1 MLNLAKEAFSFLSS
15 GYFIGKGAMMI
26 DRREAIEKSKTMK
39 RTIFYLFCIWGLTV
53 SSAVAQKRTVSHET
67 GTFVGESS
75 AERPERR
82 VSVSPDGVTVTY
94 EFKHAVVLSDPDVA
108 DYYLWRISGFGHS
121 VVPGEPDVPVR
132 WDSFALPEG
141 CASFTVSVLES
152 ACVDVP
158 LRLSPAR
165 APQPEGKESPA
176 VVPDIAPYEGWFP
189 REVVETGEVRVYR
202 GRSVAEVGVYPVRYD
217 WKNGVVR
224 ACSKIVY
231 RVTFGEG
238 GLRSAPE
245 GRIAPDDSFLDN
257 TTLNGNVGAAGYEM
271 FRSAGD
277 TGSAG
282 KDYLILSTPEFEEA
296 VRRLADWKRT
306 LGFGV
311 HTRLRGD
318 WTPERIKS
326 AVKEVYRSAP
336 SLYYLLIVGDHDDVP
351 AEDMA
356 RTIVN
361 NKGYAFDYRYVTD
374 YYYGCVDGEGDVLA
388 DLYRG
393 RLPVSTAMEAVTVVD
408 KIIRYERN
416 PVRDAAFYD
425 MGLHCAYFED
435 CFPDGTDGPGDG
447 IEDKRFTLT
456 SEEVRNYMLSKGKT
470 VNRVYFAYDYN
481 YSETDNYPPP
491 TFWNKG
497 EFAWG
502 DSIPVELQRPYFAWD
517 GDSADIVRYIDE
529 GAFYVLY
536 RGHGTDS
543 TWVQP
548 HFTGDNILSLA
559 NGDRLPVV
567 FSINCETGSFQEDD
581 CFAEVFLRK
590 KGGGAV
596 AVYAATEKSWPGYN
610 DAMVIGM
617 FDAIWPDPGV
627 DSKLYNFL
635 GMTTSPSRLRETTRL
650 GEILDQGLRRMEE
663 TWGQSWKGNSISTQ
677 FTREIFHCFG
687 DPGMRI
693 YTDTPTEFKK
703 LSITCDVYKV
713 RVDLGSEAGDIAFYD
728 KLTEEIR
735 FYTGRSA
742 EYSGDPRHVRVCV
755 SGHNKIPF
763 IGYPVCPDTYYIQNE
778 IVQGSKHYKSDVIR
792 AGSQVTDDKPSGEVV
807 FDGGEI
813 KVSGH
818 RLILDRGTT
827 IKPGTK
833 FEVQPKK

>member
-1 MLNLAKEAFSFLSS
+1 
-15 GYFIGKGAMMI
+15 MMI

-792 AGSQVTDDKPSGEVV
+792 AGSQVTDDKTSGEVV

>member
-1 MLNLAKEAFSFLSS
+1 
-15 GYFIGKGAMMI
+15 
-26 DRREAIEKSKTMK
+26 MK

-108 DYYLWRISGFGHS
+108 DHYLWRISGFGHG

-257 TTLNGNVGAAGYEM
+257 TTLNGNVGAAGYEAL
-271 FRSAGD
+271 RSAGD

-282 KDYLILSTPEFEEA
+282 RDYLILSTPEFEEA

-361 NKGYAFDYRYVTD
+361 QDDGNSYQYVTD
-374 YYYGCVDGEGDVLA
+374 YYYACMDGEDDVLA
-388 DLYRG
+388 DLHRG
-393 RLPVSTAMEAVTVVD
+393 RLPVSTATEAMTVVD

-416 PVRDAAFYD
+416 PVRDTAFYD

-435 CFPDGTDGPGDG
+435 CTLYGTYGPGDG

-481 YSETDNYPPP
+481 YSETDDYPPP
-491 TFWNKG
+491 TFWNNG
-497 EFAWG
+497 EYAWR
-502 DSIPVELQRPYFAWD
+502 DSIPVELQRPYFVWD

-529 GAFYVLY
+529 GAFYLLY
-536 RGHGTDS
+536 RGHGQGS
-543 TWVQP
+543 YWQEP
-548 HFTGDNILSLA
+548 LFTVDDIQTLS
-559 NGDRLPVV
+559 NGARLPVV
-567 FSINCETGSFQEDD
+567 FSITCLTGRFQEGT
-581 CFAEVFLRK
+581 CLAETFIRNRN
-590 KGGGAV
+590 GGAV
-596 AVYAATEKSWPGYN
+596 AVYASTETSYSGYN

-635 GMTTSPSRLRETTRL
+635 HMTTSPSRLWETTRL

-663 TWGQSWKGNSISTQ
+663 TWGAYRGHIYTQ
-677 FTREIFHCFG
+677 FSKEIFHCFG

-693 YTDTPTEFKK
+693 YTDTPTEFEKFSVTRDS
-703 LSITCDVYKV
+703 LGV

-728 KLTEEIR
+728 ERTEEIR

-742 EYSGDPRHVRVCV
+742 EYSGDARYVRVCV
-755 SGHNKIPF
+755 SGQNKVPAIDFPV
-763 IGYPVCPDTYYIQNE
+763 YPDVLYIQNE
-778 IVQGSKHYKSDVIR
+778 TVQGPKYYKADTIKV
-792 AGSQVTDDKPSGEVV
+792 GSHVTDEKAKGEAVFDKGEVTLT
-807 FDGGEI
+807 GRE
-813 KVSGH
+813 KV
-818 RLILDRGTT
+818 ILGRGTT
-827 IKPGTK
+827 VKRGTTFKIQIKK
-833 FEVQPKK
+833 

>member
-1 MLNLAKEAFSFLSS
+1 
-15 GYFIGKGAMMI
+15 MMI

-189 REVVETGEVRVYR
+189 REVVETGEVRMYR

-778 IVQGSKHYKSDVIR
+778 IVKGSKHYKSDVIR

>member
-1 MLNLAKEAFSFLSS
+1 
-15 GYFIGKGAMMI
+15 MMI

-742 EYSGDPRHVRVCV
+742 EYSGDARYVRVCV
-755 SGHNKIPF
+755 SGQNKVPAIDFPV
-763 IGYPVCPDTYYIQNE
+763 YPDVLYIQNE
-778 IVQGSKHYKSDVIR
+778 TVQGPKYYKADTIKV
-792 AGSQVTDDKPSGEVV
+792 GSHVTDEKAKGEAVFDKGEVTLT
-807 FDGGEI
+807 GRE
-813 KVSGH
+813 KV
-818 RLILDRGTT
+818 ILDRGTT
-827 IKPGTK
+827 VKRGTTFKIQIKK
-833 FEVQPKK
+833 

>member
-1 MLNLAKEAFSFLSS
+1 
-15 GYFIGKGAMMI
+15 MMI

-202 GRSVAEVGVYPVRYD
+202 GRSVAEVGVYPARYD

>member
-1 MLNLAKEAFSFLSS
+1 
-15 GYFIGKGAMMI
+15 MMI
-26 DRREAIEKSKTMK
+26 DGREAIEKSKTMK

-67 GTFVGESS
+67 GAFVGESS

>member
-1 MLNLAKEAFSFLSS
+1 
-15 GYFIGKGAMMI
+15 MI

-627 DSKLYNFL
+627 DSKLYNVL

>member
-1 MLNLAKEAFSFLSS
+1 
-15 GYFIGKGAMMI
+15 MMI

-318 WTPERIKS
+318 WTPESIKS

-393 RLPVSTAMEAVTVVD
+393 RLPVSTATEAVTVVD

-536 RGHGTDS
+536 LVHGTDS

-763 IGYPVCPDTYYIQNE
+763 IGHPVCPDTYYIQNE

>member
-1 MLNLAKEAFSFLSS
+1 
-15 GYFIGKGAMMI
+15 MMI

-833 FEVQPKK
+833 S

>member
-1 MLNLAKEAFSFLSS
+1 
-15 GYFIGKGAMMI
+15 MMI

-121 VVPGEPDVPVR
+121 VVPVR

>member
-1 MLNLAKEAFSFLSS
+1 
-15 GYFIGKGAMMI
+15 MMI

-318 WTPERIKS
+318 WTPESIKS

-393 RLPVSTAMEAVTVVD
+393 RLPVSTATEAVTVVD

>member
-1 MLNLAKEAFSFLSS
+1 
-15 GYFIGKGAMMI
+15 MI

-108 DYYLWRISGFGHS
+108 DHYLWRISGFGHS

>member
-1 MLNLAKEAFSFLSS
+1 
-15 GYFIGKGAMMI
+15 MMI

-296 VRRLADWKRT
+296 VRRLVDWKRT

>member
-1 MLNLAKEAFSFLSS
+1 
-15 GYFIGKGAMMI
+15 MMI

-693 YTDTPTEFKK
+693 YTDTPMEFKK

>member
-1 MLNLAKEAFSFLSS
+1 
-15 GYFIGKGAMMI
+15 MMI

-663 TWGQSWKGNSISTQ
+663 TWGAYRGHIYTQ
-677 FTREIFHCFG
+677 FSKEIFHCFG

-693 YTDTPTEFKK
+693 YTDTPTEFEKFSVTRDS
-703 LSITCDVYKV
+703 LGV

-728 KLTEEIR
+728 ERTEEIR

-742 EYSGDPRHVRVCV
+742 EYSGDARYVRVCV
-755 SGHNKIPF
+755 SGQNKVPAIDFPV
-763 IGYPVCPDTYYIQNE
+763 YPDVLYIQNE
-778 IVQGSKHYKSDVIR
+778 TVQGPKYYKADTIKV
-792 AGSQVTDDKPSGEVV
+792 GSHVTDEKAKGEAVFDKGEVTLT
-807 FDGGEI
+807 GRE
-813 KVSGH
+813 KV
-818 RLILDRGTT
+818 ILDRGTT
-827 IKPGTK
+827 VKRGTTFKIQIKK
-833 FEVQPKK
+833 

>member
-1 MLNLAKEAFSFLSS
+1 
-15 GYFIGKGAMMI
+15 MMI

-425 MGLHCAYFED
+425 TGLHCAYFED

>member
-1 MLNLAKEAFSFLSS
+1 
-15 GYFIGKGAMMI
+15 MMI

-581 CFAEVFLRK
+581 CFAEAFLQKRN
-590 KGGGAV
+590 GGAI

-635 GMTTSPSRLRETTRL
+635 HMTTSPSRLWETTRL

-663 TWGQSWKGNSISTQ
+663 TWGAYRGHIYTQ
-677 FTREIFHCFG
+677 FSKEIFHCFG

-693 YTDTPTEFKK
+693 YTDTPTEFEKFSVTRDS
-703 LSITCDVYKV
+703 LGV

-728 KLTEEIR
+728 ERTEEIR

-742 EYSGDPRHVRVCV
+742 EYSGDARYVRVCV
-755 SGHNKIPF
+755 SGQNKVPAIDFPV
-763 IGYPVCPDTYYIQNE
+763 YPDVLYIQNE
-778 IVQGSKHYKSDVIR
+778 TVQGPKYYKADTIKV
-792 AGSQVTDDKPSGEVV
+792 GSHVTDEKAKGEAVFDKGEVTLT
-807 FDGGEI
+807 GRE
-813 KVSGH
+813 KV
-818 RLILDRGTT
+818 ILDRGTT
-827 IKPGTK
+827 VKRGTTFKIQIKK
-833 FEVQPKK
+833 

>member
-1 MLNLAKEAFSFLSS
+1 
-15 GYFIGKGAMMI
+15 MMI

-82 VSVSPDGVTVTY
+82 VSVSPHGVTVTY

>member
-1 MLNLAKEAFSFLSS
+1 
-15 GYFIGKGAMMI
+15 MMI

-351 AEDMA
+351 AEDMV

>member
-1 MLNLAKEAFSFLSS
+1 
-15 GYFIGKGAMMI
+15 MMI

-581 CFAEVFLRK
+581 CFVEVFLRK

>member
-1 MLNLAKEAFSFLSS
+1 
-15 GYFIGKGAMMI
+15 MI

-635 GMTTSPSRLRETTRL
+635 GMTTSPSQLRETTRL

>member
-1 MLNLAKEAFSFLSS
+1 
-15 GYFIGKGAMMI
+15 MMI

-481 YSETDNYPPP
+481 YSETDNCPPP

>member
-1 MLNLAKEAFSFLSS
+1 
-15 GYFIGKGAMMI
+15 MI

-336 SLYYLLIVGDHDDVP
+336 SLYYLLIVGDHDDVQ

>member
-1 MLNLAKEAFSFLSS
+1 
-15 GYFIGKGAMMI
+15 MI
-26 DRREAIEKSKTMK
+26 DGREAIEKSKTMK
-39 RTIFYLFCIWGLTV
+39 RIIFYLFCIWGLTV

-94 EFKHAVVLSDPDVA
+94 EFKHSVVLSDPDVA
-108 DYYLWRISGFGHS
+108 DHYLWRISGFGHG
-121 VVPGEPDVPVR
+121 VVPGEPDVPVH

-393 RLPVSTAMEAVTVVD
+393 RLPVSTATEAVTVVD

-663 TWGQSWKGNSISTQ
+663 TWGQSWRGNSISTQ

>member
-1 MLNLAKEAFSFLSS
+1 
-15 GYFIGKGAMMI
+15 MMI

-778 IVQGSKHYKSDVIR
+778 IVQGLKHYKSDVIR

>member
-1 MLNLAKEAFSFLSS
+1 
-15 GYFIGKGAMMI
+15 MMI

-650 GEILDQGLRRMEE
+650 GEILDQGLMRMEE

>member
-1 MLNLAKEAFSFLSS
+1 
-15 GYFIGKGAMMI
+15 MI
-26 DRREAIEKSKTMK
+26 DGREAIEKSKTMK

-108 DYYLWRISGFGHS
+108 DHYLWRISGFGHS

-393 RLPVSTAMEAVTVVD
+393 RLPVSTATEAVTVVD

-663 TWGQSWKGNSISTQ
+663 TWGQSWRGNSISTQ

-728 KLTEEIR
+728 ERTEEIR

-742 EYSGDPRHVRVCV
+742 EYSGDARYVRVCV
-755 SGHNKIPF
+755 SGQNKVPAIDFPV
-763 IGYPVCPDTYYIQNE
+763 YPDVLYIQNE
-778 IVQGSKHYKSDVIR
+778 TVQGPKYYKADTIKV
-792 AGSQVTDDKPSGEVV
+792 GSHVTDEKAKGEAVFDKGEVTLT
-807 FDGGEI
+807 GRE
-813 KVSGH
+813 KV
-818 RLILDRGTT
+818 ILDRGTT
-827 IKPGTK
+827 VKRGTTFKIQIKK
-833 FEVQPKK
+833 

>member
-1 MLNLAKEAFSFLSS
+1 
-15 GYFIGKGAMMI
+15 MMI

-456 SEEVRNYMLSKGKT
+456 SEEVRNYMPSKGKT

>member
-1 MLNLAKEAFSFLSS
+1 
-15 GYFIGKGAMMI
+15 MMI

-271 FRSAGD
+271 FRSAGG

>member
-1 MLNLAKEAFSFLSS
+1 
-15 GYFIGKGAMMI
+15 MMI

-82 VSVSPDGVTVTY
+82 VSVFPDGVTVTY

>member
-1 MLNLAKEAFSFLSS
+1 
-15 GYFIGKGAMMI
+15 MMI

-792 AGSQVTDDKPSGEVV
+792 SGSQVTDDKPSGEVV

>member
-1 MLNLAKEAFSFLSS
+1 
-15 GYFIGKGAMMI
+15 MI

>member
-1 MLNLAKEAFSFLSS
+1 
-15 GYFIGKGAMMI
+15 MMI

-39 RTIFYLFCIWGLTV
+39 RTIFYQFCIWGLTV

>member
-1 MLNLAKEAFSFLSS
+1 
-15 GYFIGKGAMMI
+15 MMI

-491 TFWNKG
+491 TFWNNG

-548 HFTGDNILSLA
+548 YFTGDNILSLA
-559 NGDRLPVV
+559 NGDRLPVI

-581 CFAEVFLRK
+581 CFAEAFLQKRN
-590 KGGGAV
+590 GGAI

-635 GMTTSPSRLRETTRL
+635 HMTTSPSRLWETTRL

-663 TWGQSWKGNSISTQ
+663 TWGAYRGHIYTQ
-677 FTREIFHCFG
+677 FSKEIFHCFG

-693 YTDTPTEFKK
+693 YTDTPTEFEKFSVTRDS
-703 LSITCDVYKV
+703 LGV

-728 KLTEEIR
+728 ERTEEIR

-742 EYSGDPRHVRVCV
+742 EYSGDARYVRVCV
-755 SGHNKIPF
+755 SGQNKVPAIDFPV
-763 IGYPVCPDTYYIQNE
+763 YPDVLYIQNE
-778 IVQGSKHYKSDVIR
+778 TVQGPKYYKADTIKV
-792 AGSQVTDDKPSGEVV
+792 GSHVTDEKAKGEAVFDKGEVTLT
-807 FDGGEI
+807 GRE
-813 KVSGH
+813 KV
-818 RLILDRGTT
+818 ILDRGTT
-827 IKPGTK
+827 VKRGTTFKIQIKK
-833 FEVQPKK
+833 

>member
-1 MLNLAKEAFSFLSS
+1 
-15 GYFIGKGAMMI
+15 
-26 DRREAIEKSKTMK
+26 
-39 RTIFYLFCIWGLTV
+39 
-53 SSAVAQKRTVSHET
+53 
-67 GTFVGESS
+67 
-75 AERPERR
+75 
-82 VSVSPDGVTVTY
+82 
-94 EFKHAVVLSDPDVA
+94 
-108 DYYLWRISGFGHS
+108 
-121 VVPGEPDVPVR
+121 
-132 WDSFALPEG
+132 
-141 CASFTVSVLES
+141 
-152 ACVDVP
+152 
-158 LRLSPAR
+158 
-165 APQPEGKESPA
+165 
-176 VVPDIAPYEGWFP
+176 
-189 REVVETGEVRVYR
+189 
-202 GRSVAEVGVYPVRYD
+202 
-217 WKNGVVR
+217 
-224 ACSKIVY
+224 
-231 RVTFGEG
+231 
-238 GLRSAPE
+238 
-245 GRIAPDDSFLDN
+245 
-257 TTLNGNVGAAGYEM
+257 
-271 FRSAGD
+271 
-277 TGSAG
+277 
-282 KDYLILSTPEFEEA
+282 
-296 VRRLADWKRT
+296 
-306 LGFGV
+306 
-311 HTRLRGD
+311 
-318 WTPERIKS
+318 
-326 AVKEVYRSAP
+326 
-336 SLYYLLIVGDHDDVP
+336 
-351 AEDMA
+351 
-356 RTIVN
+356 
-361 NKGYAFDYRYVTD
+361 
-374 YYYGCVDGEGDVLA
+374 
-388 DLYRG
+388 
-393 RLPVSTAMEAVTVVD
+393 
-408 KIIRYERN
+408 
-416 PVRDAAFYD
+416 
-425 MGLHCAYFED
+425 
-435 CFPDGTDGPGDG
+435 
-447 IEDKRFTLT
+447 
-456 SEEVRNYMLSKGKT
+456 MLSKGKT

-663 TWGQSWKGNSISTQ
+663 TWGQSWRGNSISTQ

-728 KLTEEIR
+728 ERTEEIR

-742 EYSGDPRHVRVCV
+742 EYSGDARYVRVCV
-755 SGHNKIPF
+755 SGQNKVPAIDFPV
-763 IGYPVCPDTYYIQNE
+763 YPDVLYIQNE
-778 IVQGSKHYKSDVIR
+778 TVQGPKYYKADTIKV
-792 AGSQVTDDKPSGEVV
+792 GSHVTDEKAKGEAVFDKGEVTLT
-807 FDGGEI
+807 GRE
-813 KVSGH
+813 KV
-818 RLILDRGTT
+818 ILDRGTT
-827 IKPGTK
+827 VKRGTTFKIQIKK
-833 FEVQPKK
+833 

>member
-1 MLNLAKEAFSFLSS
+1 
-15 GYFIGKGAMMI
+15 MI

-687 DPGMRI
+687 DPACAYIPILLRN
-693 YTDTPTEFKK
+693 
-703 LSITCDVYKV
+703 L
-713 RVDLGSEAGDIAFYD
+713 
-728 KLTEEIR
+728 
-735 FYTGRSA
+735 RS
-742 EYSGDPRHVRVCV
+742 YR
-755 SGHNKIPF
+755 
-763 IGYPVCPDTYYIQNE
+763 
-778 IVQGSKHYKSDVIR
+778 
-792 AGSQVTDDKPSGEVV
+792 
-807 FDGGEI
+807 
-813 KVSGH
+813 
-818 RLILDRGTT
+818 
-827 IKPGTK
+827 
-833 FEVQPKK
+833 